1 MPRACTKVHSPQIRH
16 GRGDNRATAS
26 KPRKPTG
33 KSAGLRST
41 RGARRWESRRS
52 GTSRRQRSAP
62 PWLARLAPDVRTL
75 ISRHFGN
82 VPPWHLGN
90 RPPILL
96 RSSGSI
102 LGHAIVWHRPRNDIG
117 EPEDLA
123 DGKPVFGG
131 SAHRPPPQRAE
142 PGQCAGVNWL
152 GSMMATTGD
161 S

>member
-1 MPRACTKVHSPQIRH
+1 MPRGLHQSPLAADTPWQRRQSCYRIQAAKTH
-16 GRGDNRATAS
+16 GEICGS
-26 KPRKPTG
+26 E
-33 KSAGLRST
+33 RST
-41 RGARRWESRRS
+41 SGARRWESRRS

-62 PWLARLAPDVRTL
+62 PWLARLAADVRTL

-123 DGKPVFGG
+123 DKPVFGG

>member
-1 MPRACTKVHSPQIRH
+1 MAGATSPGRAHLDLPSFRERAA
-16 GRGDNRATAS
+16 RGI
-26 KPRKPTG
+26 
-33 KSAGLRST
+33 
-41 RGARRWESRRS
+41 
-52 GTSRRQRSAP
+52 
-62 PWLARLAPDVRTL
+62 LAIVLPSSFAA
-75 ISRHFGN
+75 
-82 VPPWHLGN
+82 
-90 RPPILL
+90 
-96 RSSGSI
+96 SGSI

-117 EPEDLA
+117 EPKDLA